1 MYYYYNQDTNTSTK
15 LCTVNSLLF
24 MICQFSWIILKHE
37 IIRIQRIFNTVYTC
51 TEYSMGSY
59 QLSWISWIVT
69 NHEIKNSTIFWH
81 HIHITEYSMGWYQ
94 LSWISWIVSHN
105 EIKNSTNICTNCY
118 SESTNLCIHENAIL
132 PETTKVWIHD
142 FKWIHIICL
151 GTHFD
156 VSGFSLRIKKSLRNI
171 CEFSPTIWL

>member
-105 EIKNSTNICTNCY
+105 EIKNSTNICPHTYVLTVTVNPRIY
-118 SESTNLCIHENAIL
+118 VYTKMQFFLKPRKFESTIL
-132 PETTKVWIHD
+132 
-142 FKWIHIICL
+142 
-151 GTHFD
+151 
-156 VSGFSLRIKKSLRNI
+156 N
-171 CEFSPTIWL
+171 EFTLSV